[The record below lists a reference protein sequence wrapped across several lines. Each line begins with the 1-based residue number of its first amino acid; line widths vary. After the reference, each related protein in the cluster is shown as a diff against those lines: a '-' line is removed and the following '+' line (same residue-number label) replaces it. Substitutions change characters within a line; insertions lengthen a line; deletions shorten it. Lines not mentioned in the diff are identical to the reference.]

1 MSLFLAILP
10 LGLLAL
16 VSPLQTNS
24 GFLARLLQFLFLNRK
39 LSGLGATS
47 ILLTM
52 ISNLLFL
59 SCTGTRG
66 RELVHLEQGTGKVA
80 CVVGQ
85 PVHQHGEREHDAG
98 EDVHDREAPGHGL
111 LHLVRG
117 SLHRSLGEVLAHVV
131 ELHVP
136 HACAH
141 QQDEE
146 ADDDLSGIV
155 GRTEGIGDADTE
167 DAGCANC
174 SAVA

>member
-59 SCTGTRG
+59 SCTGTRVG
-66 RELVHLEQGTGKVA
+66 NLYTWNRNGQGCMHCWSASTPARRTG
-80 CVVGQ
+80 
-85 PVHQHGEREHDAG
+85 
-98 EDVHDREAPGHGL
+98 
-111 LHLVRG
+111 
-117 SLHRSLGEVLAHVV
+117 
-131 ELHVP
+131 
-136 HACAH
+136 
-141 QQDEE
+141 
-146 ADDDLSGIV
+146 
-155 GRTEGIGDADTE
+155 T
-167 DAGCANC
+167 
-174 SAVA
+174 

>member
-66 RELVHLEQGTGKVA
+66 RELVHLEQGTG
-80 CVVGQ
+80 
-85 PVHQHGEREHDAG
+85 
-98 EDVHDREAPGHGL
+98 
-111 LHLVRG
+111 
-117 SLHRSLGEVLAHVV
+117 
-131 ELHVP
+131 
-136 HACAH
+136 
-141 QQDEE
+141 
-146 ADDDLSGIV
+146 
-155 GRTEGIGDADTE
+155 T
-167 DAGCANC
+167 
-174 SAVA
+174 